1 MATENLT
8 PAGMSVVETFDTL
21 TLTMEQ
27 TLWASA
33 LFRAIRR
40 EAERDN
46 NHLIVT
52 LADQGLY
59 WTDSTH
65 NDLDVARERV
75 APKLCAGSV

>member
-1 MATENLT
+1 MATANLT
-8 PAGMSVVETFDTL
+8 PTTKSVVETFDTL

-40 EAERDN
+40 EAEREN

-65 NDLDVARERV
+65 NDLDCERERI
-75 APKLCAGSV
+75 APKLCQGGV